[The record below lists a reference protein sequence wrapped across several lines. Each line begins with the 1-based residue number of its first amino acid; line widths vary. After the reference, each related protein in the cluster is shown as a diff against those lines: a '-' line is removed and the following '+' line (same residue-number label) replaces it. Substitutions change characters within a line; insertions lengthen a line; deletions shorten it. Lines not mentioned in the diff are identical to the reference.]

1 MNLLKLL
8 LVSELI
14 DNDWSHGEE
23 EDRPEDRPM
32 PGFGGFTERPE
43 PEPERPEPERVN
55 LFHDVFR
62 NPLPVFYHASFF
74 EKFNMCLKIALIF
87 SIIFGCW
94 FLDGKLIG
102 VFGIFSSHPSEIH
115 IEDVNINDKETG
127 EKFIKFLR
135 ENELVKIG
143 DVNLRDISI
152 DKTH

>member
-8 LVSELI
+8 LVSEII
-14 DNDWSHGEE
+14 DGDWSHGEE
-23 EDRPEDRPM
+23 EEVDM

-43 PEPERPEPERVN
+43 PERQPEPERVN

-102 VFGIFSSHPSEIH
+102 VFGKDSEIY
-115 IEDVNINDKETG
+115 IEDVYINDKETG
-127 EKFIKFLR
+127 EKFIKFLDK
-135 ENELVKIG
+135 NKNNFIIIKNINV
-143 DVNLRDISI
+143 V
-152 DKTH
+152 KTH